1 MGSLIENKNHTLKE
15 MKLISAI
22 VATATAAV
30 VQTGQWNGVD
40 NDNTCGSTWEWQD
53 ENGDALSIVNATCSW
68 VGTNIAHAYA
78 DNGAFVAGAN
88 AVTGFQAGS
97 ASLRFFFSQSCV
109 NGTCDN
115 STCWDVVPD
124 CQANPNN
131 EGLPGLYIQEN
142 INDHRGSQD
151 SWNLQVHGVSQGDVL
166 TFDFQGNND
175 VTNLT
180 TAFGTV
186 SGSGNSWAVSVQ
198 EAPFGDLFQLEV
210 SANSVPD
217 LFSTTV
223 A

>member
-30 VQTGQWNGVD
+30 IQTGQWNGVD

-53 ENGDALSIVNATCSW
+53 ENGDALSIVNA
-68 VGTNIAHAYA
+68 
-78 DNGAFVAGAN
+78 
-88 AVTGFQAGS
+88 
-97 ASLRFFFSQSCV
+97 
-109 NGTCDN
+109 TCDN

>member
-40 NDNTCGSTWEWQD
+40 NDNTCGSTWED
-53 ENGDALSIVNATCSW
+53 
-68 VGTNIAHAYA
+68 VG
-78 DNGAFVAGAN
+78 
-88 AVTGFQAGS
+88 
-97 ASLRFFFSQSCV
+97 
-109 NGTCDN
+109 
-115 STCWDVVPD
+115 PD

>member
-1 MGSLIENKNHTLKE
+1 MG
-15 MKLISAI
+15 
-22 VATATAAV
+22 
-30 VQTGQWNGVD
+30 
-40 NDNTCGSTWEWQD
+40 
-53 ENGDALSIVNATCSW
+53 
-68 VGTNIAHAYA
+68 
-78 DNGAFVAGAN
+78 
-88 AVTGFQAGS
+88 
-97 ASLRFFFSQSCV
+97 
-109 NGTCDN
+109 
-115 STCWDVVPD
+115 TCWDVVPD

-198 EAPFGDLFQLEV
+198 EAP
-210 SANSVPD
+210 SVISSSSRFPPTPSPT
-217 LFSTTV
+217 FSPPPSHKRPQP
-223 A
+223 